1 MNSLK
6 GGGGFADI
14 NSLHYFRGQII
25 LIKMK
30 QYIYFLFASAVSIF
44 GCTKHEQMADTF
56 VRTEKQL
63 ETAPDSA
70 LHTLKNI
77 PRKFLGNRAIRAKY
91 SLLYTIAANRTKTD
105 ENTDSMLQ
113 IAWEYYRNHPK
124 ETRNRFRTLYYQAQ
138 SKLQKGDKPGA
149 LRQFLEVEEYLHSID
164 EPRYLGLL
172 YLRIGDI
179 YCSELNFVRA
189 YRYYREARG
198 LFMRTEDGKHTAEA
212 LLGMTASALRMNDLA
227 RDCSM
232 ALELADDA
240 HDESLAQ
247 KSLGY
252 FATLYVVADT
262 VRIPEDLLRRIEQS
276 VLCDTTVSGMCTR
289 ARTQLLRNPP
299 FHRNGGTA
307 NPACRRPSHA
317 ALHGLPGEHAGGKL
331 SGSGTADRPL
341 HLPERFA
348 DPHRLAEF
356 GRHDRKRVFPRTCGF
371 LRLQAG
377 APEEKRAG
385 GDRSRDSVARHCGL
399 RFPATDTP
407 AQGARRAAFAS
418 RAGDAGRISRPFR
431 THGAETA
438 YRGPAERCDSFPV
451 RNRGSHREDT
461 LRTGKHRFR
470 TGRDGSAGA

>member
-1 MNSLK
+1 
-6 GGGGFADI
+6 
-14 NSLHYFRGQII
+14 
-25 LIKMK
+25 MK

-227 RDCSM
+227 RARRDCSM

-289 ARTQLLRNPP
+289 ARTQLLRNRPAEAL
-299 FHRNGGTA
+299 RSIEMA
-307 NPACRRPSHA
+307 ARRIPACRRPSHA